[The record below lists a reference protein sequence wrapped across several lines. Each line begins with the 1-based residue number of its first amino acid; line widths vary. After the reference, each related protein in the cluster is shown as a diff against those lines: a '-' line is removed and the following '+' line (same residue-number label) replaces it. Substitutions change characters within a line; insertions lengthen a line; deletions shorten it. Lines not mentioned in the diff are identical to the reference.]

1 MKGIGS
7 YLTLAALLLAQ
18 GLATGIA
25 SAPARADD
33 DTLIIGA
40 AISKTGWDAPYD
52 SPVMDGFMVA
62 LDEINKAGGIAGHIK
77 VKVITADNR
86 SDSAQ
91 NAIVTQDLI
100 DQGAHLIFATCDSS
114 MVHASAQ
121 IIVDAK
127 IPAISTCSSS
137 PTLPIT
143 GHGYI
148 FANAVTD
155 NVQGAAQATYAYKA
169 GYRKAYLLQ
178 SHDIEYTMMPSYFAE
193 AFKKLGG
200 SIVGEG
206 NYALGQPDF
215 SAEVTKIKE
224 MNPQPD
230 VIVTS
235 AFEPDFPAFIRQL
248 RGAGVKIPMV
258 VGDGIDSPTTFALG
272 DIVEGVVFTSSGFAE
287 PGSPMAAYQAKYQA
301 KYGKPPESIMDALGY
316 DLAMIV
322 NAAVTQA
329 NSTDPAKI
337 RDALANLENV
347 QGATAVISYKGGNGT
362 PTRPVAVIRI
372 HDGKRVLV
380 SRESPDPSIVPAP
393 RLDPKG

>member
-1 MKGIGS
+1 MKRNRG
-7 YLTLAALLLAQ
+7 YLALAAALLGA
-18 GLATGIA
+18 GLLSG
-25 SAPARADD
+25 PAKAED
-33 DTLIIGA
+33 DTLVIGA

-52 SPVMDGFMVA
+52 SPVMDGFMVG
-62 LDEINKAGGIAGHIK
+62 LDEINKTGGIAGHIK

-155 NVQGAAQATYAYKA
+155 NVQGAAQAAYAYKA
-169 GYRKAYLLQ
+169 GYRKAFLLQ

-200 SIVGEG
+200 TVVGEG
-206 NYALGQPDF
+206 DYALGQPDF
-215 SAEVTKIKE
+215 SAIVTKIKE
-224 MNPQPD
+224 MSPQPD

-272 DIVEGVVFTSSGFAE
+272 NIVEGVVFTSSGFAE

-301 KYGKPPESIMDALGY
+301 KYGKAPESIMDALGY

-322 NAAVTQA
+322 NAAVAKA
-329 NSTDPAKI
+329 NSTDPQKI
-337 RDALANLENV
+337 RDALADLSDV

-380 SRESPDPSIVPAP
+380 SRESPDPAIVPAP

>member
-1 MKGIGS
+1 MKGNRR
-7 YLTLAALLLAQ
+7 YLAPRLALAAALLTAGFLAV
-18 GLATGIA
+18 
-25 SAPARADD
+25 PARADD
-33 DTLIIGA
+33 DTLVIGA

-52 SPVMDGFMVA
+52 SPVMDGFMVG

-155 NVQGAAQATYAYKA
+155 NVQGAAQAAYAYKA
-169 GYRKAYLLQ
+169 GYRKAFLLQ
-178 SHDIEYTMMPSYFAE
+178 SHDIEYTMMPAYFAE

-200 SIVGEG
+200 TIVGEG
-206 NYALGQPDF
+206 DYALGQPDF
-215 SAEVTKIKE
+215 SAIVTKIKE

-322 NAAVTQA
+322 NAAVSKA
-329 NSTDPAKI
+329 NSTDPQKI
-337 RDALANLENV
+337 RDALADLTGV

-372 HDGKRVLV
+372 HDGKRELV

>member
-1 MKGIGS
+1 M
-7 YLTLAALLLAQ
+7 
-18 GLATGIA
+18 
-25 SAPARADD
+25 
-33 DTLIIGA
+33 
-40 AISKTGWDAPYD
+40 
-52 SPVMDGFMVA
+52 
-62 LDEINKAGGIAGHIK
+62 
-77 VKVITADNR
+77 
-86 SDSAQ
+86 
-91 NAIVTQDLI
+91 
-100 DQGAHLIFATCDSS
+100 
-114 MVHASAQ
+114 
-121 IIVDAK
+121 
-127 IPAISTCSSS
+127 
-137 PTLPIT
+137 
-143 GHGYI
+143 
-148 FANAVTD
+148 
-155 NVQGAAQATYAYKA
+155 
-169 GYRKAYLLQ
+169 
-178 SHDIEYTMMPSYFAE
+178 
-193 AFKKLGG
+193 
-200 SIVGEG
+200 GEG

-322 NAAVTQA
+322 KAAVTKA
-329 NSTDPAKI
+329 NSTEPAKI

-380 SRESPDPSIVPAP
+380 SRNLPDPSIVPAP

>member
-1 MKGIGS
+1 
-7 YLTLAALLLAQ
+7 
-18 GLATGIA
+18 
-25 SAPARADD
+25 
-33 DTLIIGA
+33 
-40 AISKTGWDAPYD
+40 
-52 SPVMDGFMVA
+52 
-62 LDEINKAGGIAGHIK
+62 
-77 VKVITADNR
+77 
-86 SDSAQ
+86 
-91 NAIVTQDLI
+91 
-100 DQGAHLIFATCDSS
+100 
-114 MVHASAQ
+114 
-121 IIVDAK
+121 
-127 IPAISTCSSS
+127 
-137 PTLPIT
+137 
-143 GHGYI
+143 
-148 FANAVTD
+148 
-155 NVQGAAQATYAYKA
+155 
-169 GYRKAYLLQ
+169 
-178 SHDIEYTMMPSYFAE
+178 
-193 AFKKLGG
+193 
-200 SIVGEG
+200 
-206 NYALGQPDF
+206 
-215 SAEVTKIKE
+215 VTKIKE

-322 NAAVTQA
+322 NAAVTKA